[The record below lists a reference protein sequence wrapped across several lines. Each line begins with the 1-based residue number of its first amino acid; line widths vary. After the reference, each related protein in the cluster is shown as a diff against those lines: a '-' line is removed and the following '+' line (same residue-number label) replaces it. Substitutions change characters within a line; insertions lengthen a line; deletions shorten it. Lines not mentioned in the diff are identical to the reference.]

1 MGWCGGTDVFDAAM
15 EMLEKVVK
23 EFSGPAAGEQSITD
37 YVDDLI
43 RDDVRKF
50 AQFLRDQDWD
60 CEASSAYYERFTQEI
75 EDWTDDEY
83 YDYLKESLRE
93 EFSGEKYG
101 KLLALAAKMGKTG
114 SSVFSPDP
122 EQVSGD

>member
-1 MGWCGGTDVFDAAM
+1 VGWCSGTQVFDAAM
-15 EMLEKVVK
+15 EIIEKVVK

-60 CEASSAYYERFTQEI
+60 CTSESEYYERFAQEI
-75 EDWTDDEY
+75 EGWTDDEY

-93 EFSGEKYG
+93 EYSGVKYEKF
-101 KLLALAAKMGKTG
+101 LAFKAKIGRTG
-114 SSVFSPDP
+114 EITPHA
-122 EQVSGD
+122 